1 MVNRQTSRVKGA
13 IFDLDGTLIDTIE
26 TFTRSFN
33 KGIGKF
39 GLGPVPIEITADFM
53 NKGQTMEELLSELFP
68 NRFKKEDLDGFRE
81 EIKRAYL
88 ELEEDGVK
96 LIPGAKEALQ
106 RLQEMGLRM
115 GIVTARMSPKDVK
128 RREITRLGI
137 NQYIDA
143 MVTGAEA
150 ERKPAPGSLLECI
163 GRLGL
168 SPAECIMVGD
178 SRVDVLTGR
187 AASVI
192 TIVIPNGVA
201 SRETLSGY
209 NPDIILESLT
219 DLPGYIGT
227 LV

>member
-1 MVNRQTSRVKGA
+1 MVSRQTIRVKGA

-26 TFTRSFN
+26 TFTQSFN
-33 KGIGKF
+33 RGIGQF
-39 GLGPVPIEITADFM
+39 GLEPVPLEITANFM
-53 NKGQTMEELLSELFP
+53 NNGQTMEELLSELFP
-68 NRFKKEDLDGFRE
+68 GRFNKEDLDSFRE
-81 EIKRAYL
+81 EIKKAYL
-88 ELEEDGVK
+88 ELEEEGVK
-96 LIPGAKEALQ
+96 LIPGAREALQ
-106 RLQEMGLRM
+106 SLREMGLRM

-128 RREITRLGI
+128 RREISRLGI
-137 NQYIDA
+137 SQYIDA

-163 GRLGL
+163 NRLGL

-187 AASVI
+187 AASVM

-209 NPDIILESLT
+209 KPDVILDSLT
-219 DLPGYIGT
+219 DLPGYIGS

>member
-1 MVNRQTSRVKGA
+1 MRVKGV
-13 IFDLDGTLIDTIE
+13 IFDLDGTLIDTID

-39 GLGPVPIEITADFM
+39 GLEPGSIEVTADFM
-53 NKGQTMEELLSELFP
+53 NNGQTMEELLSRLFP
-68 NRFKKEDLDGFRE
+68 GNFREEDLDSLRD
-81 EIKRAYL
+81 EIRKAYL

-106 RLQEMGLRM
+106 KLREMGLKM
-115 GIVTARMSPKDVK
+115 GIVTARMSPTDVK

-137 NQYIDA
+137 SQYIDA

-150 ERKPAPGSLLECI
+150 ERKPAPGSLLQCI
-163 GRLGL
+163 NRLGL
-168 SPAECIMVGD
+168 SPTECVMVGD

-209 NPDIILESLT
+209 NPDVMLGSLY
-219 DLPGYIGT
+219 DLSGYIST
-227 LV
+227 ML

>member
-1 MVNRQTSRVKGA
+1 MRVKGV
-13 IFDLDGTLIDTIE
+13 IFDLDGTLIDTID

-33 KGIGKF
+33 QGIGKF
-39 GLGPVPIEITADFM
+39 GLEPVPIEVTADFM
-53 NKGQTMEELLSELFP
+53 NNGQTMEELLSRLFP
-68 NRFKKEDLDGFRE
+68 GSFKKEDLDNFRE
-81 EIKRAYL
+81 EIKKAYL

-106 RLQEMGLRM
+106 KLREMELKM

-128 RREITRLGI
+128 RREIVRLGI
-137 NQYIDA
+137 SQYIDA

-163 GRLGL
+163 NRLGL
-168 SPAECIMVGD
+168 SPAECVMVGD

-187 AASVI
+187 AASVM

-209 NPDIILESLT
+209 NPDVMLDSLD
-219 DLPGYIGT
+219 DLPGYIGI